1 MGFQEVSAPSAEYV
15 HVSVFKKGQ
24 SARSVLCLTAN
35 DIQYLRE
42 QLWEASMGLLQ
53 KDDRCVRDETV
64 LVRVTI

>member
-15 HVSVFKKGQ
+15 HVSVSRRVK
-24 SARSVLCLTAN
+24 VLLCLTAN

-53 KDDRCVRDETV
+53 NRCGRCVRDETV
-64 LVRVTI
+64 